1 MSNNSQQPER
11 PENLSRREFMRDGAT
26 AAAGLAVGMG
36 AMGNQQAHAAEAAKT
51 RSYNPDMEYRPLGKT
66 GLWVSAVCMGG
77 HWKRIEKMA
86 PKALKGNNWLAA
98 DLNDEGFKK
107 NRRDVVTRCIE
118 SGINY
123 IDACTKEEVM
133 AYAEAL
139 RGRREKMYFGFSW
152 YESELRF
159 PDWRT
164 KEKLIEG
171 FDNGLRQA
179 KLDYAD
185 VWRVSALM
193 TEPQPDAD
201 MEAMVEAFEVLHGQG
216 KVRFLGLSS
225 HHHEFLK
232 HAIETW
238 PQISVILFPY
248 TANSKELPQD
258 SLFDAI
264 RAQDVGAFGIKP
276 FSSNSLFK
284 GSSQLDSPVATE
296 DDELARLTIRYILGN
311 PAVTAPIPGLI
322 NTHQVENVALAVR
335 EHRQLD
341 VGEQARLRQA
351 TEEMSASLPPEYHWL
366 RDWEWV

>member
-1 MSNNSQQPER
+1 MSQRKRKPID
-11 PENLSRREFMRDGAT
+11 RREFLTYTTGAALG
-26 AAAGLAVGMG
+26 AAAGVSASR
-36 AMGNQQAHAAEAAKT
+36 AAAQPPDPAKILNH
-51 RSYNPDMEYRPLGKT
+51 NPDMEYRRLGKT
-66 GLWVSAVCMGG
+66 GLWVSAVCLGG
-77 HWKRIEKMA
+77 HWKRLQAAEGTSGWDLPGEQAM
-86 PKALKGNNWLAA
+86 KALIA
-98 DLNDEGFKK
+98 
-107 NRRDVVTRCIE
+107 NRAEVISKCIDV
-118 SGINY
+118 GINY
-123 IDACTKEEVM
+123 VDACAGGEIM

-179 KLDYAD
+179 KLGYAD

-201 MEAMVEAFEVLHGQG
+201 MEAMMEAFEVLHGQG

-284 GSSQLDSPVATE
+284 GNSQLDSPVANE

-311 PAVTAPIPGLI
+311 PAITAPIPGLI

-335 EHRQLD
+335 EHRKLD
-341 VGEQARLRQA
+341 LGEQARLRQA
-351 TEEMSASLPPEYHWL
+351 VEEMTANLPPDYHFL